1 MLKSSFF
8 SNKTCPL
15 AAEAPAATVAAP
27 VAAAVAAGTA
37 MVAMAA
43 PGAIRLHDDFRS
55 AADDCTLALNRCC
68 KRRTAHCCKYLE
80 LWHIVDMRSPLHM
93 PQLRPLCPEL
103 ATAVAAT
110 VQLAVRVV
118 VSMVVMVVPM
128 VFAMC

>member
-43 PGAIRLHDDFRS
+43 PGAIRLHDFRS
-55 AADDCTLALNRCC
+55 AADDCTLALNRRC
-68 KRRTAHCCKYLE
+68 KRRTARCCTYLE
-80 LWHIVDMRSPLHM
+80 PWHIVDMRSPLHM

-128 VFAMC
+128 VVAMC